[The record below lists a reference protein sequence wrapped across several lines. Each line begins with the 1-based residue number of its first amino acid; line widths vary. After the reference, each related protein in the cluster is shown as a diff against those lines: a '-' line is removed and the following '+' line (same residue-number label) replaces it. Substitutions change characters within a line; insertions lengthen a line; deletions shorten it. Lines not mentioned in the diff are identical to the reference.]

1 MSSDSQIASNK
12 RVFPMNFRRKTVA
25 GVMSAFTKTIADL
38 EIVAENND
46 QIASN
51 LQVEQERIAT
61 DMKDARTEAD
71 SARAISKKL
80 SAILNAD

>member
-1 MSSDSQIASNK
+1 
-12 RVFPMNFRRKTVA
+12 MNFRRKTVA